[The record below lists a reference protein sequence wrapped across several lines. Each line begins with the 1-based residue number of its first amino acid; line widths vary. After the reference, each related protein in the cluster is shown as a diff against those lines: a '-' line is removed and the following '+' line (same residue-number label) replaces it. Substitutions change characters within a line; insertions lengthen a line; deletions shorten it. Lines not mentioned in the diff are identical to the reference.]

1 MFDNVYIK
9 IAHANKV
16 LYCVDGNWKAI
27 QFVISG
33 TEFNRDMS
41 YFVEGPRDVKTIATP
56 STVRHF
62 VDSAFDYMSVRSI
75 VLNEGLEG
83 LGKFQDGNYRSIFC
97 RQIQYVALSSTLRTI
112 RDRLF
117 YERKEL
123 KCVTFREGS
132 ALKKI
137 GEEAFCGCTSLRGIS
152 LPEGPELVGKK
163 CFCMCGLEEIAI
175 PNSVMTLEDD
185 VLSYCSN
192 LRRVMF

>member
-1 MFDNVYIK
+1 MYIK

-16 LYCVDGNWKAI
+16 LYCVDGNWKAM

-97 RQIQYVALSSTLRTI
+97 RQIQYVALPSTLRTI
-112 RDRLF
+112 GDRLF

-132 ALKKI
+132 ALRKI

-152 LPEGPELVGKK
+152 LPEGLELVGKK

-175 PNSVMTLEDD
+175 PNSVTALEAGAFCC
-185 VLSYCSN
+185 CSD
-192 LRRVMF
+192 LRRAVF

>member
-1 MFDNVYIK
+1 MYIK

-16 LYCVDGNWKAI
+16 LYCVDGNWKAM

-62 VDSAFDYMSVRSI
+62 VDSAFDCMSVRSV

-83 LGKFQDGNYRSIFC
+83 LGKFQDGNKRGIFC
-97 RQIQYVALSSTLRTI
+97 GMQIQYVALPSTLRTI
-112 RDRLF
+112 EDRLF

-123 KCVTFREGS
+123 RRVTFREGS
-132 ALKKI
+132 ALRKI
-137 GEEAFCGCTSLRGIS
+137 GEEAFCGCTRLRDIS
-152 LPEGPELVGKK
+152 PPEGPELVGKK

-175 PNSVMTLEDD
+175 PNSV
-185 VLSYCSN
+185 
-192 LRRVMF
+192 